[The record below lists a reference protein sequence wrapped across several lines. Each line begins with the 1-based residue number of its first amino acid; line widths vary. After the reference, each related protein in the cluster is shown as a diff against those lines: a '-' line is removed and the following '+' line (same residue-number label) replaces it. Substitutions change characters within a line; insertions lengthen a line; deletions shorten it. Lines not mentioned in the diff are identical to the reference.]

1 MVVFPPWSLISAD
14 AGCVWTTG
22 FHQQPANNLRQ
33 EPSRHISTAGAVLT
47 ACCRY
52 AEQTISEAH
61 RPRAVKRSWI
71 TADTFPVIVLWPMTE
86 RRRMVHAQWVFGL
99 PVSKAGCTDVL
110 GVILTD
116 GYLDR
121 TGVCLN
127 KVLPSHSSSLQNSW
141 LHLSVVSVYTFWLG
155 CLNSSADFI
164 LRAVHIHYSLAGW
177 GSGGWKCKVFFLR
190 TPLLP
195 HPTLFCLFSPRKTIN
210 VACENLTTCKSALQN
225 LSTWAEPECSS
236 TQKAGHNFPSKIFS
250 QGRKAIKLWL
260 LVLKGLPHSLQ
271 VEFTYIKLQTSA
283 IHRGKKSATSV
294 FLFLFSLHHGRKP
307 CLFLVARV
315 WQKGA
320 WRTYCSINQATFF
333 LSHAAHSDGG
343 HVHSGLC
350 LRSVRMTNGPL
361 NGRTSTGSSTWF

>member
-1 MVVFPPWSLISAD
+1 MQAVFEQLGFISSLPTTSDRNLHVISA
-14 AGCVWTTG
+14 
-22 FHQQPANNLRQ
+22 QQVQFWLRAADMQ
-33 EPSRHISTAGAVLT
+33 SRQSARHIVL
-47 ACCRY
+47 
-52 AEQTISEAH
+52 ELSNAH
-61 RPRAVKRSWI
+61 GLQQIRFLSSYCDQWRNGV
-71 TADTFPVIVLWPMTE
+71 
-86 RRRMVHAQWVFGL
+86 RMVHAQWVFGL

-141 LHLSVVSVYTFWLG
+141 LHLSVVSVCTFWLG

-195 HPTLFCLFSPRKTIN
+195 HPTLFCLFSPRKRIN